1 MKQKRHIKFRV
12 INQLN
17 FIYFL
22 ICLCLMV
29 LVAIISIVLIGID
42 SNSGTGS
49 DSDIVIIDIPEITP
63 VPPSTPLNVP
73 TPILT
78 TPIPTLQPQIDPE
91 IKIGF
96 INKSGVNF
104 RKIPQGEIIDS
115 LRKGSSINIIGAE
128 VNGFYYISY
137 EDTFGYVACEFVS
150 FGEYVPPTPTPTPR
164 YGKWDK
170 EDYLLL
176 ATTIYC
182 EASVKGGLPE
192 AVAVGWVI
200 RNRLEDRGTWGDK
213 TWLDV
218 ISRRG
223 QFSVYSERSS
233 SKFQKVLK
241 KIASEKSGHFET
253 AKRAARYVMQGRT
266 KYKIPEDVQFFCSNS
281 YYNRNKKSN
290 GNWGSHKYYKK
301 IGDTVFFYS

>member
-1 MKQKRHIKFRV
+1 M
-12 INQLN
+12 
-17 FIYFL
+17 
-22 ICLCLMV
+22 
-29 LVAIISIVLIGID
+29 
-42 SNSGTGS
+42 
-49 DSDIVIIDIPEITP
+49 
-63 VPPSTPLNVP
+63 
-73 TPILT
+73 
-78 TPIPTLQPQIDPE
+78 
-91 IKIGF
+91 
-96 INKSGVNF
+96 
-104 RKIPQGEIIDS
+104 
-115 LRKGSSINIIGAE
+115 
-128 VNGFYYISY
+128 
-137 EDTFGYVACEFVS
+137 
-150 FGEYVPPTPTPTPR
+150 
-164 YGKWDK
+164 
-170 EDYLLL
+170 L